1 MHMGMFLNPD
11 DQQLRDDR
19 CQPFYVDKS
28 LIISEMN
35 NIIRQKSDKFI
46 CVSRP
51 RRFGK
56 TMAANMIAAYYTKGA
71 DSHDAF
77 KGLNISSDPFFEE
90 YINKYNVLKIDCGE
104 IYYSKNNGRSF
115 VEEITGL
122 LIPEFRRQFPDLV
135 FPDTCNIAQ
144 AIRTVY

>member
-1 MHMGMFLNPD
+1 MGMFLNPD

-77 KGLNISSDPFFEE
+77 KGLNIASDPFFEE

-104 IYYSKNNGRSF
+104 IYSR
-115 VEEITGL
+115 
-122 LIPEFRRQFPDLV
+122 
-135 FPDTCNIAQ
+135 NIIGMNTAE
-144 AIRTVY
+144 

>member
-1 MHMGMFLNPD
+1 MGMFLNPD

-28 LIISEMN
+28 LIIREMN
-35 NIIRQKSDKFI
+35 NIVRQKSDKFI

-77 KGLNISSDPFFEE
+77 KGLNIESDPSFEE

-115 VEEITGL
+115 VEEITGFV
-122 LIPEFRRQFPDLV
+122 IP
-135 FPDTCNIAQ
+135 
-144 AIRTVY
+144 